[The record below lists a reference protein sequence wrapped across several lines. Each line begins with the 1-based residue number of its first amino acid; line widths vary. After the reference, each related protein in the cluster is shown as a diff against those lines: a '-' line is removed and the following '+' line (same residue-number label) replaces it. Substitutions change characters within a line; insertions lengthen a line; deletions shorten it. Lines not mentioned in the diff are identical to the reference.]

1 MRRVIIFI
9 FFVWVSFQSNAEN
22 LPNTLSQEQKL
33 FGLSKIWSEAK
44 YNDAF
49 FDNIGEEKWDS
60 AYRAFMRPVIN
71 TPNDYEYFRELA
83 RFCAL
88 LRDGHSY
95 VYYRKS
101 THITTLFDT
110 FQWYLSCI
118 EGKAIV
124 TGISSKQKDLVPV
137 GSEIVEVNG
146 MPTAEYL
153 DRYVIPY
160 ISSST
165 DYIRMDVAVSRM
177 FRSLRGDSY
186 HVKIVTPSG
195 KTKEMSITH
204 DLVQA
209 VMDDPMFPE
218 QKKWKLV
225 DLKWY
230 PGDVAYIALNSFADP
245 KIVKE
250 FEAVFSE
257 LKRAKKLIVDLRD
270 NGGGNTNNGVA
281 ILKYLTPDNHIVGSG
296 WQTRVHNPA
305 YMSWGRGY
313 TPGDTVNNGFAAKVY
328 LSYRRKYYEYNEPH
342 IVHISSD
349 QERLVVPTVLL
360 VGHGTASAAEDFLIY
375 ADQQKHMTKIGQR
388 SNGSTGNPIM
398 FELEGDGMFAICSKK
413 DTYPDGREFVG
424 YGVKPDMEVIPTVK
438 DLINGYDRAL
448 EEAFKFL
455 KKAK

>member
-1 MRRVIIFI
+1 MKKASVFIFI
-9 FFVWVSFQSNAEN
+9 WMSFLLNAQN
-22 LPNTLSQEQKL
+22 LPNTLSPEQKL
-33 FGLSKIWSEAK
+33 FGLSKLWSEAK

-49 FDNIGEEKWDS
+49 FDNIGVEKWDS
-60 AYRAFMRPVIN
+60 AYKAFMQPVMD
-71 TPNDYEYFRELA
+71 TPDDYEYFRELT

-95 VYYRKS
+95 VHYRKAPY
-101 THITTLFDT
+101 ITTLFDK

-124 TGISSKQKDLVPV
+124 TRISSKQKDLVPV

-146 MPTAEYL
+146 MPTAQYL

-165 DYIRMDVAVSRM
+165 DYVRQVAAVSFM
-177 FRSLRGDSY
+177 FRSLIGDSY
-186 HVKIVTPSG
+186 QVKIVTPAG
-195 KTKEMSITH
+195 KVQEMKITH
-204 DLVQA
+204 DLVQEI
-209 VMDDPMFPE
+209 MDDPMIPE
-218 QKKWKLV
+218 EKPWKL
-225 DLKWY
+225 LEMKWY
-230 PGDVAYIALNSFADP
+230 PGDIVCVSLNSFGDS
-245 KIVKE
+245 KIVDE
-250 FEAVFSE
+250 FKAVFPE
-257 LKRAKKLIVDLRD
+257 LKRAKKLIVDLRR
-270 NGGGNTNNGVA
+270 NGGGNTGNGVA
-281 ILKYLTPDNHIVGSG
+281 ILKYLTPDNRIIGSR

-305 YMSWGRGY
+305 YMSWGGRY
-313 TPGDTVNNGFAAKVY
+313 TPEDTVGNEFATKAY
-328 LSYRRKYYEYNEPH
+328 LSFQRKYYEYSNPD
-342 IVHISSD
+342 IVRISPD

-360 VGHGTASAAEDFLIY
+360 VGHGTASAAEDFLVY

-424 YGVKPDMEVIPTVK
+424 YGVKPDIEVIPTVK
-438 DLINGYDRAL
+438 DFINGYDRAL
-448 EEAFKFL
+448 EEALRFL